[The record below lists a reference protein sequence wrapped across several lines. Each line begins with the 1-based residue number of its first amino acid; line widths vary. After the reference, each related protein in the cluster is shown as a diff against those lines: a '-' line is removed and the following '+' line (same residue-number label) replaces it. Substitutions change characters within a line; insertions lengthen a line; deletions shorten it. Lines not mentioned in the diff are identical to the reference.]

1 MFKNKKSIEAVH
13 TTFFIFLFLGSI
25 FSIFIPVQNQ
35 INKLNSGEFESDDIK
50 VRYLETLVF
59 KRVLENK
66 EIDNSY
72 LTYLKDLKNVDIK
85 IEIENE
91 VFTSENYNLD
101 KESISCDLKQNCFK
115 LEYFYFES
123 ENKKIENLK
132 KAKVT
137 ILI

>member
-101 KESISCDLKQNCFK
+101 KESDCNLNQNCFK